1 MIGHKNLVG
10 SRKNFLSIRIRS
22 NTMQWVYLILAIFFE
37 VLGTTC
43 MKLSQGFTKTLPS
56 VLIFIFYGAC
66 FSVLTLALKK
76 IDVSLAYAVWSG
88 VGTALIATIGILWF
102 KEPLTLWKVISL
114 ALIIAGVIGL
124 NLSGSSH

>member
-1 MIGHKNLVG
+1 MH
-10 SRKNFLSIRIRS
+10 
-22 NTMQWVYLILAIFFE
+22 WVYLILAIFFE

-43 MKLSQGFTKTLPS
+43 MKLSQGFTRTLPS
-56 VLIFIFYGAC
+56 VLIFVFYGAC

-102 KEPLTLWKVISL
+102 KEPLSLWKVVSL

-124 NLSGSSH
+124 HLSASSH

>member
-1 MIGHKNLVG
+1 
-10 SRKNFLSIRIRS
+10 
-22 NTMQWVYLILAIFFE
+22 MQWVYLILAIFFE

-124 NLSGSSH
+124 NLSGGSH

>member
-1 MIGHKNLVG
+1 MH
-10 SRKNFLSIRIRS
+10 
-22 NTMQWVYLILAIFFE
+22 WVYLILAIFFE

-43 MKLSQGFTKTLPS
+43 MKLSQGFTRTLPS
-56 VLIFIFYGAC
+56 ILIFVFYGAC

-88 VGTALIATIGILWF
+88 MGTALIATIGILWF
-102 KEPLTLWKVISL
+102 KEPLTLWKMISL

-124 NLSGSSH
+124 NLSGGSH

>member
-1 MIGHKNLVG
+1 
-10 SRKNFLSIRIRS
+10 
-22 NTMQWVYLILAIFFE
+22 MQWVYLILAIFFE

-88 VGTALIATIGILWF
+88 VGTALIAIIGILWF